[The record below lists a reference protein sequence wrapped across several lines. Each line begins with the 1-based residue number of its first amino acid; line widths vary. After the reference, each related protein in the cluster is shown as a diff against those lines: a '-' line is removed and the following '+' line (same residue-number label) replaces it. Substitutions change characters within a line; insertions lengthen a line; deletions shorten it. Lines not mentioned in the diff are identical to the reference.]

1 MKYIHRPLSQDAAL
15 SAMFPASSPDLFYLD
30 IETTGLRADESY
42 LYLIGT
48 ACFESDESGNGR
60 WMYHAWFGSEMLD
73 EQKILRD
80 FLKFAGGFKKCVS
93 FSGKRFDVTYLS
105 RCMHQYYL
113 DASSF
118 TDLAFDDYL
127 TLLRPLQNLLYVS
140 RSRLG
145 EWEER
150 IERKRADA
158 GSFLSGGEMSALYQ
172 NAPRPIPDE
181 VMETLLLHNMC
192 DLQSL
197 VLLKRLLT
205 FGELTEK
212 PIDFTVE
219 RHGSFF
225 SLTGSLEKP
234 VPVPVHRF
242 SGDFECRII
251 GTEVLLTVYES
262 TEDCKL
268 FFPDYRN
275 YVIVQGENGVMH
287 KDLAALLPKELCKK
301 ATPETCYQTV
311 SGRFLPMPLIP
322 VSVGKSLS
330 ALEDESSYT
339 VLRRSF
345 IATCGYVRAQDAY
358 NDLSAYGR
366 EFLRRIL
373 QSAE

>member
-1 MKYIHRPLSQDAAL
+1 MKYIHRPLTQDPAL
-15 SAMFPASSPDLFYLD
+15 SAMLPAASPDLFYLD
-30 IETTGLRADESY
+30 IETTGLRADDSY

-48 ACFESDESGNGR
+48 ACFETDENGNGR
-60 WMYHAWFGSEMLD
+60 WMYHAWFGFEMLD
-73 EQKILRD
+73 EQKILRE
-80 FLKFAGGFKKCVS
+80 FLKFAGSFKKCIS

-113 DASSF
+113 DTSSYS
-118 TDLAFDDYL
+118 DLEFDDYV
-127 TLLRPLQNLLYVS
+127 TLLRPMQNLLSIS

-150 IERKRADA
+150 IDRKRADA
-158 GSFLSGGEMSALYQ
+158 SCFLSGGEMSALFQ

-181 VMETLLLHNMC
+181 VIEALLLHNMC

-197 VLLKRLLT
+197 VLLKRLLS
-205 FGELTEK
+205 FGDLTEK
-212 PIDFTVE
+212 PIEFTVTN
-219 RHGSFF
+219 HGSFLT
-225 SLTGSLEKP
+225 LTGSLEKP
-234 VPVPVHRF
+234 VPVPIHRF
-242 SGDFECRII
+242 SGDYECRII
-251 GTEVLLTVYES
+251 DREVLLTVYES

-275 YVIVQGENGVMH
+275 YVIVRGEDGVLH
-287 KDLAALLPKELCKK
+287 KDLASLIPKELCKK

-322 VSVGKSLS
+322 VSSGKCITD
-330 ALEDESSYT
+330 DEGAYT

-345 IATCGYVRAQDAY
+345 IATCGYVRVQDAY
-358 NDLSAYGR
+358 NDLSSYGR